1 MGRPGG
7 LPHSVN
13 QQLRK
18 LEPEIQTAVAGRI
31 DAELAQRSQSGALVY
46 FIVCLT
52 LAVATPYY
60 TDHPLLLTGVAGA
73 MLVLGAGRLAAGR
86 RFSCQTSP
94 GLRTLLIA
102 SIYGSFAV
110 WGVFCAWTIHL
121 YRGEWTAMFVLLA
134 TAALAGGATTSLA
147 PHPSLALQCLA
158 LLVGPTVVSAILV
171 GDTRHWALAFLAGLY
186 LAFLLAQARG
196 NWQAFLSLCAV
207 AEREKLRGSTERKQA
222 EQQRATLV
230 AAIEQAAEEIMITDV
245 DGNIVYCNPSFEQI
259 TGWPKQEAIGQNPRI
274 LRSGKHDSEF
284 FRNLWETLLGGGVW
298 TGRMTN
304 SRKDN
309 TLYETEG
316 TISAIRDAS
325 GRITG
330 FVSARHD
337 VTEMVRLEGQLRQA
351 QKMESIGRL
360 AGGVAHDF
368 NNLLTVISGYSD
380 LLLRDLQSPSNLR
393 EYVSEIRRA
402 AGNASSLTQQLLTF
416 SRRQIIKPQP
426 MDLNQVVSDIERLVQ
441 RLVGEDIEVITVL
454 DAALGTV
461 RMDADQMN
469 QILMNLA
476 ANARDAMPHGGRLT
490 LLTSNVEFRT
500 GIGASATSGHAVL
513 LTVIDTGV
521 GMTEETRQQI
531 FEPFFTTKKKGR
543 GTGLGLST
551 VYGIVEQN
559 GGRIEVQSEP
569 GKGTTFRVYLPRLEE
584 ARPVVERPTIAG
596 MSLGGS
602 ETILV
607 VEDQTEIRT
616 LMSQVLQS
624 YGFAVLSATHGEE
637 ALRRAREHSGT
648 IDLLLT
654 DVIMPGMTGK
664 ELADR
669 LSQSRPAMKVL
680 YTSGYSGEVIA
691 HRGVLDAGVAYLP
704 KPFTPEAL
712 ALKVRSVLGPAGD
725 RGADA

>member
-1 MGRPGG
+1 MVLAPFA
-7 LPHSVN
+7 VN

-18 LEPEIQTAVAGRI
+18 LEPEIQVAVAARI
-31 DAELAQRSQSGALVY
+31 DAELAKRSMSGAWVY
-46 FIVCLT
+46 FVVCLT
-52 LAVATPYY
+52 LGVATSYY
-60 TDHPLLLTGVAGA
+60 TDHSALLTLVASV
-73 MLVLGAGRLAAGR
+73 MLCLAATRMASGR
-86 RFSCQTSP
+86 SL
-94 GLRTLLIA
+94 LRQATPRSRALLIA

-110 WGVFCAWTIHL
+110 WGAFCAWTLHL
-121 YRGEWTAMFVLLA
+121 YRGDWTAMFVLLA
-134 TAALAGGATTSLA
+134 TASLAGGATTSLA
-147 PHPSLALQCLA
+147 PHPALALRCLA
-158 LLVGPTVVSAILV
+158 LLVAPTVLSAILV
-171 GDTRHWALAFLAGLY
+171 GGTRHWALAFMAGLY

-196 NWQAFLSLCAV
+196 NWQAFLSLCAA

-222 EQQRATLV
+222 EQQRAILV
-230 AAIEQAAEEIMITDV
+230 GAIEQAAEEIVITDV

-259 TGWPKQEAIGQNPRI
+259 SGWSKQEVVGRNPRI
-274 LRSGKHDSEF
+274 LKSGKHDVEF
-284 FRNLWETLLGGGVW
+284 FQKLWETILSGDVW
-298 TGRMTN
+298 TGRIIN
-304 SRKDN
+304 RKKDG

-325 GRITG
+325 GKITG

-337 VTEMVRLEGQLRQA
+337 VTEMVRLEDQLRQA

-380 LLLRDLQSPSNLR
+380 LLLRDLEQPPNLR
-393 EYVSEIRRA
+393 DYVAEIRRA
-402 AGNASSLTQQLLTF
+402 AGNAASLTQQLLTF
-416 SRRQIIKPQP
+416 SRRQIIKPRP
-426 MDLNQVVSDIERLVQ
+426 MDLNQVVSEIERLVQ

-454 DAALGTV
+454 DPSLGMV

-476 ANARDAMPHGGRLT
+476 ANARDAMPQGGRLT
-490 LLTSNVEFRT
+490 LLTSNIQFRA
-500 GIGASATSGHAVL
+500 GVGSAATSGRAVL

-521 GMTEETRQQI
+521 GMSEETRQQI

-569 GKGTTFRVYLPRLEE
+569 GKGTTFRVYLPRLEDV
-584 ARPVVERPTIAG
+584 RPVVEHPRK
-596 MSLGGS
+596 SLASLRGS

-616 LMSQVLQS
+616 LMCQVLQS
-624 YGFAVLSATHGEE
+624 YGYSTISATHGEE
-637 ALRRAREHSGT
+637 ALRKAREYQST

-664 ELADR
+664 ELADE
-669 LSQSRPAMKVL
+669 LIQSRPAMKVL
-680 YTSGYSGEVIA
+680 YTSGYSGEVIS
-691 HRGVLDAGVAYLP
+691 HRGVLDSGVAYLP

-712 ALKVRSVLGPAGD
+712 AVKVRSVLGPAND
-725 RGADA
+725 RGAEI